1 MADDAKD
8 EVEKAGEVKVM
19 WRQGWLEHKVWGG
32 GLSSRPS
39 PLWPRREA
47 PFSSAAACGS
57 TVVETLRTK
66 DKQRYYDIR
75 GWPVMSTSA
84 VQDKKKLLTWD
95 VGQHDDD
102 EAVVVVERHVI
113 HVGESHGVHS
123 SSAYERQRGV
133 NGHQLSDDPQGVQN
147 DEEGVSGE
155 EERKISKMWCAN
167 RIHAAVTG
175 SILEHT
181 HA

>member
-1 MADDAKD
+1 MTSPWSTLLLCRS
-8 EVEKAGEVKVM
+8 M
-19 WRQGWLEHKVWGG
+19 WKYSCGNTEHKRQTLLLWHKRLTSHVNKCSE
-32 GLSSRPS
+32 GL
-39 PLWPRREA
+39 
-47 PFSSAAACGS
+47 
-57 TVVETLRTK
+57 
-66 DKQRYYDIR
+66 
-75 GWPVMSTSA
+75 
-84 VQDKKKLLTWD
+84 KKLLTWD

-102 EAVVVVERHVI
+102 EAVVVVKRHVI

-123 SSAYERQRGV
+123 SSAYERQRGI

-155 EERKISKMWCAN
+155 EERKIRKMWRTN

-181 HA
+181 HTHPLRCPNTGHSGSKLQPMHAL

>member
-84 VQDKKKLLTWD
+84 GQKKAPY
-95 VGQHDDD
+95 VGCRT
-102 EAVVVVERHVI
+102 AWRWW
-113 HVGESHGVHS
+113 GS
-123 SSAYERQRGV
+123 SSSRTTRYTRW
-133 NGHQLSDDPQGVQN
+133 
-147 DEEGVSGE
+147 GVSWSTFQFCVRTAARRKWSSALRRPPGGTKWWRGCIWGGRE
-155 EERKISKMWCAN
+155 ED
-167 RIHAAVTG
+167 
-175 SILEHT
+175 
-181 HA
+181 